1 MTKAKTDKSAEGSRS
16 RSQIIVLFIALI
28 VFIMLL
34 FANFAYLNTQA
45 NYDKQYIGH
54 AGELRVLSQR
64 IAKNATEAAAGKA
77 AAFKLLSDA
86 RNDFAQRWGYLKKGD
101 PATGLPP
108 APATVRP
115 EMRAVQLDWE
125 RLLKNTDA
133 ILSSEQTVLS
143 LHQVAATL
151 AETVPQL
158 QIEYEKVVEILLQ
171 RGAPAAQVAMA
182 QRQSLLAERILGAVN
197 TVLAGDENSQQAA
210 DAFGRDA
217 TRFGQV
223 LNGMLQ
229 GNPALKI
236 SQVEDRDARAR
247 LSEISE
253 LFQFVSGSVDEIL
266 ETSPELFKVRESASN
281 IFSLSQTLLDEAS
294 HLATRFENLAGGR
307 NTDTIGGYVLG
318 LLALASIILI
328 GLVMVR
334 ETNRQLR
341 ETAEKNERNQ
351 NAIMRLLDEIE
362 DLADGDLTVTASVTE
377 DFTGTIADSINYS
390 VDQLR
395 DLVATI
401 NLTAGQVAAAVQETQ
416 ATAMH
421 LAQASEHQAQQI
433 SEASTAIS
441 DMAESIDQVS
451 ANAAESSAVAERSVE
466 IANKGNEVVHNTIHG
481 MDNIR
486 EQIQDT
492 AKRIKRLGE
501 SSQEIGDIV
510 SLIDDIADQTNILAL
525 NAAIQASMAGDAGR
539 GFAVV
544 ADEVQRLAE
553 RSSAATR
560 QIETLVRAIQTDT
573 NEAVISMEQTTTE
586 VVRGARLAQDAGVAL
601 EEIEGV
607 SKTLAALIQ
616 SISNAAQQQTSS
628 AGQISLTMN
637 VIQQITSQTS
647 SGSTATAESIGNLAK
662 MASQLRR
669 SVSGFT
675 LPAASATGLK
685 SVSGVVMGDRHDYV
699 ALEWVK
705 GEIAETLKQAHQAIE
720 AVLDDPQ
727 ASPGLDECLDYIHQV
742 HGSLQMVEF
751 YGAALLAEEMEHLV
765 EALQHERVSHRDE
778 ALHLLLQALGQLPIY
793 LDRVQGARRDLPL
806 VVLPLINDLRSA
818 RGESLLS
825 ETSLFS
831 PQLPELPPL
840 SARSTGAAGA
850 GRTAERAAQIA
861 PDAANGLGRFAARAG

>member
-1 MTKAKTDKSAEGSRS
+1 
-16 RSQIIVLFIALI
+16 
-28 VFIMLL
+28 
-34 FANFAYLNTQA
+34 
-45 NYDKQYIGH
+45 
-54 AGELRVLSQR
+54 
-64 IAKNATEAAAGKA
+64 
-77 AAFKLLSDA
+77 
-86 RNDFAQRWGYLKKGD
+86 
-101 PATGLPP
+101 
-108 APATVRP
+108 
-115 EMRAVQLDWE
+115 
-125 RLLKNTDA
+125 
-133 ILSSEQTVLS
+133 

-158 QIEYEKVVEILLQ
+158 QVEYEKVVETLLQ
-171 RGAPAAQVAMA
+171 RGAPATQVAMA

-197 TVLAGDENSQQAA
+197 TVLSGDENSQQAA

-217 TRFGQV
+217 ARFGLV

-229 GNPALKI
+229 GNAALKI

-247 LSEISE
+247 LTEISE
-253 LFQFVSGSVDEIL
+253 LFEFVSGSVDEIL
-266 ETSPELFKVRESASN
+266 ETSPELLKVRESATN
-281 IFSLSQTLLDEAS
+281 IFTLSQTLLDEAS
-294 HLATRFENLAGGR
+294 HLASRFENLAGGR
-307 NTDTIGGYVLG
+307 NTGTIGGYVLG
-318 LLALASIILI
+318 LLALMSIILI

-433 SEASTAIS
+433 SEASTAIN
-441 DMAESIDQVS
+441 DMAQSIDQVS

-560 QIETLVRAIQTDT
+560 QIETLVRAIQADT

-586 VVRGARLAQDAGVAL
+586 VVHGARLAQDAGVAL

-637 VIQQITSQTS
+637 VIQQITTQTS

-675 LPAASATGLK
+675 LPAKSA
-685 SVSGVVMGDRHDYV
+685 DN
-699 ALEWVK
+699 A
-705 GEIAETLKQAHQAIE
+705 
-720 AVLDDPQ
+720 
-727 ASPGLDECLDYIHQV
+727 
-742 HGSLQMVEF
+742 
-751 YGAALLAEEMEHLV
+751 
-765 EALQHERVSHRDE
+765 
-778 ALHLLLQALGQLPIY
+778 
-793 LDRVQGARRDLPL
+793 
-806 VVLPLINDLRSA
+806 
-818 RGESLLS
+818 
-825 ETSLFS
+825 
-831 PQLPELPPL
+831 
-840 SARSTGAAGA
+840 
-850 GRTAERAAQIA
+850 
-861 PDAANGLGRFAARAG
+861 

>member
-1 MTKAKTDKSAEGSRS
+1 MTTATTPKPQAGSRS
-16 RSQIIVLFIALI
+16 RSQIVVLFIALI

-34 FANFAYLNTQA
+34 FANFAYLNTQST
-45 NYDKQYIGH
+45 YDKQYIGH

-77 AAFKLLSDA
+77 AAFKLLGEA

-101 PATGLPP
+101 PQTGLPA
-108 APATVRP
+108 APSAVRA
-115 EMRAVQLDWE
+115 EMRAVQTDWE
-125 RLLKNTDA
+125 ALLKNTDA
-133 ILSSEQTVLS
+133 ILASEQTVLS

-158 QIEYEKVVEILLQ
+158 QMESEKVVDILLQ
-171 RGAPAAQVAMA
+171 RGAPASQVALA

-197 TVLAGDENSQQAA
+197 TVLAGDETAQQAA

-217 TRFGQV
+217 ARFGLV

-236 SQVEDRDARAR
+236 SQVEDPDARSR
-247 LSEISE
+247 LTEIAE
-253 LFQFVSGSVDEIL
+253 LFEFVSGSVDEIL
-266 ETSPELFKVRESASN
+266 ETSPELFKVRESATN

-294 HLATRFENLAGGR
+294 HLAVGFENLAGGR
-307 NTDTIGGYVLG
+307 DTDTIGGYVLG
-318 LLALASIILI
+318 LAALMSIILI

-334 ETNRQLR
+334 ETNRQLQ

-433 SEASTAIS
+433 SEASTSINE
-441 DMAESIDQVS
+441 MAQSIDQVS

-637 VIQQITSQTS
+637 VIQQITTQTS

-675 LPAASATGLK
+675 LPAEPVQ
-685 SVSGVVMGDRHDYV
+685 SVDNV
-699 ALEWVK
+699 
-705 GEIAETLKQAHQAIE
+705 
-720 AVLDDPQ
+720 
-727 ASPGLDECLDYIHQV
+727 
-742 HGSLQMVEF
+742 
-751 YGAALLAEEMEHLV
+751 
-765 EALQHERVSHRDE
+765 
-778 ALHLLLQALGQLPIY
+778 
-793 LDRVQGARRDLPL
+793 
-806 VVLPLINDLRSA
+806 
-818 RGESLLS
+818 
-825 ETSLFS
+825 
-831 PQLPELPPL
+831 
-840 SARSTGAAGA
+840 
-850 GRTAERAAQIA
+850 
-861 PDAANGLGRFAARAG
+861 